1 MHETTFEVD
10 RSFTLMDGFFCLLLD
25 KAFCF
30 FFYFDEK
37 MLDTVVT
44 VKLST
49 KLKFNASLTWF

>member
-1 MHETTFEVD
+1 MA
-10 RSFTLMDGFFCLLLD
+10 LICLLLD
-25 KAFCF
+25 KAFC

-49 KLKFNASLTWF
+49 ELKLNASLAWF